1 LPTLCLSALQY
12 LVKQQQQ
19 QQIGGKTQLC
29 MHKGYIVISEKL
41 QSYVILLG
49 IAIFYSMR
57 NIHYAS
63 YSYNLFSLF
72 VTGMCTAMTGE
83 KAIVFA
89 VQIRNLLK
97 LIS

>member
-1 LPTLCLSALQY
+1 
-12 LVKQQQQ
+12 
-19 QQIGGKTQLC
+19 
-29 MHKGYIVISEKL
+29 MHKGYIIISEKL

-57 NIHYAS
+57 NNHYAS

-72 VTGMCTAMTGE
+72 VTGMMCTAITGE